1 MPREQAFAAAF
12 SQRAGATIARTMTR
26 PSEHPQALQLETLA
40 IHGGQAPDPLTGA
53 VMPAIQLS
61 STFAQHGPGNH
72 RGFEYSRT
80 DNPTRHTLEACV
92 AALEG
97 GQQGIAFASGSAATS
112 AVLGTLAPGDHV
124 VVSDDVYGGTYRL
137 LSKVF
142 QPLGLKITRADMTEL
157 RNVEAALEPDT
168 KLLWCETPTNPLLK
182 LADIKALA
190 WLAGTRGIRLVVDNT
205 FATPMAQRPLLLGA
219 HAVVHSTTKYLNG
232 HSDVVGGVVVTDDEE
247 LARKL
252 RFLQN
257 AVGAVPSPFDCYLV
271 LRGIKT
277 LPVRMQR
284 HSETALALAIYLDSH
299 PRVQRV
305 LYPGLPTHPQ
315 RALAA
320 RQMALSGGM
329 ITCELHG
336 GLAAAQRVLSSTH
349 LFACAESLGGV
360 ESLIEHPASMTHAS
374 LPAEARAELGISD
387 GLIRLS
393 VGLEAEQDLRAD
405 LEAALG

>member
-1 MPREQAFAAAF
+1 
-12 SQRAGATIARTMTR
+12 
-26 PSEHPQALQLETLA
+26 
-40 IHGGQAPDPLTGA
+40 
-53 VMPAIQLS
+53 
-61 STFAQHGPGNH
+61 
-72 RGFEYSRT
+72 
-80 DNPTRHTLEACV
+80 
-92 AALEG
+92 
-97 GQQGIAFASGSAATS
+97 
-112 AVLGTLAPGDHV
+112 
-124 VVSDDVYGGTYRL
+124 
-137 LSKVF
+137 
-142 QPLGLKITRADMTEL
+142 
-157 RNVEAALEPDT
+157 VEAALEPDT